1 MRIQPHISRH
11 VGSSFSPAPEAPV
24 SVEDLPA
31 PNGWPMGLGSLR
43 QRLHRKNSSSVHASG
58 RHTGGDVMAEI
69 QEAEAVY
76 DAFVV
81 AKYLADPL
89 HGTADNT
96 AELIAE
102 LPNSGEPEHS
112 PEADQPAHSHEHTP
126 GDHTALPADHQTQPG
141 NGAEHPMDA
150 HPIEPEA
157 HESIM
162 HTLAEEG
169 APGGVADLA
178 MSLGISGAMLPLS
191 GLAIYAAYKETR
203 EVTEQR
209 GALRQRK
216 RQLESER
223 ALLRPAFGS
232 GPLGAVAGAQI
243 HALSEAIDT
252 VAYQQ
257 QRNARDGAIAMTSMA
272 SAGVIFTKATT
283 ELGIQGGL
291 ALGAKNANAAG
302 LIGHSTAAAGAA
314 SAAGIAGTFVLAPL
328 ASVAATALGGTF
340 LHQSRKEKK
349 RVVADVA
356 RVEDF
361 LQHLEPGE
369 LSPGAQRYQ
378 HFLSIKLAQRS
389 GFAGSFNNWN
399 KGFVVGG
406 VTYTASTLTKAG
418 VSTAVLLGAATV
430 AGPVGTGL
438 VVGAGLLGAV
448 TMGVGGHQ
456 FLLAHGKQ
464 KRYRKY
470 ETADLPGVDRAS
482 LAVADLLPATE
493 AGLAAVAGGEDP
505 YGAPPVSD
513 RTREEASD
521 TVVTTDAGDPQVSDH
536 VMPDSAGHAVT
547 AQSVAKSRISP
558 AADDASSVMDA
569 TAAVSQH
576 GFELR
581 SALYA
586 CIDGQEKA
594 REELLQ
600 ACASDM
606 NKRYRAV
613 PRSTDQS
620 PATGQAAHPSSLAKR
635 AKAAF
640 FAGATYGRAV
650 LTGKPRV
657 AGEKAARSYAKHTDT
672 LTETALG
679 QWLQTPGSVK
689 PQIAYMQSCLELQKK
704 YLEAKLRLRVELPA
718 VDAAGGAI
726 HHTQTIATTA
736 RQAQER
742 LSTQL
747 HEAREREEFQLRSV
761 SLMLEELDMANKE
774 LASADIRE
782 IRRAEN
788 RMQGLQQ
795 RLIGALTANAI
806 TPQPGSA
813 GFAHFCMKQ
822 ARRHTTDVRG
832 TLLAT
837 EMQAA
842 RIREEAEAA
851 ATASFSS

>member
-1 MRIQPHISRH
+1 
-11 VGSSFSPAPEAPV
+11 
-24 SVEDLPA
+24 
-31 PNGWPMGLGSLR
+31 
-43 QRLHRKNSSSVHASG
+43 
-58 RHTGGDVMAEI
+58 MAEI

-89 HGTADNT
+89 HGTVDNT

-102 LPNSGEPEHS
+102 VPNSGEPEHS
-112 PEADQPAHSHEHTP
+112 PEADQPAHSHEHTQI
-126 GDHTALPADHQTQPG
+126 DHTPVSADHQTQPG
-141 NGAEHPMDA
+141 IDAEHSLDP
-150 HPIEPEA
+150 HPIEPAA
-157 HESIM
+157 HESLL

-169 APGGVADLA
+169 APGGAADLA
-178 MSLGISGAMLPLS
+178 MSLSISGAMLPLPS
-191 GLAIYAAYKETR
+191 LAIYAAYREAR
-203 EVTEQR
+203 EVAEQR
-209 GALRQRK
+209 GALRQRE
-216 RQLESER
+216 RRLRSER
-223 ALLRPAFGS
+223 ALLQTVPES
-232 GPLGAVAGAQI
+232 GPLTAVAGAQI

-257 QRNARDGAIAMTSMA
+257 QRNARDGAIAVTSMA
-272 SAGVIFTKATT
+272 SASVIFTKATT

-291 ALGAKNANAAG
+291 ALGANNANAAG
-302 LIGHSTAAAGAA
+302 LIGHSTAAAGVA

-340 LHQSRKEKK
+340 LHQSRKEKT
-349 RVVADVA
+349 RVAADAA

-361 LQHLEPGE
+361 LHQLEPGD

-378 HFLSIKLAQRS
+378 HFLSTKLTQRS

-406 VTYTASTLTKAG
+406 VTYTASTLTKTG
-418 VSTAVLLGAATV
+418 VGTAVLLGATV

-456 FLLAHGKQ
+456 FLLSHGKQ

-470 ETADLPGVDRAS
+470 ETADMPSVDRAS
-482 LAVADLLPATE
+482 LAVADVLPTAE
-493 AGLAAVAGGEDP
+493 AGVAATVGGVDP
-505 YGAPPVSD
+505 HGAPPVSD
-513 RTREEASD
+513 HTQEKASD
-521 TVVTTDAGDPQVSDH
+521 TVVVADAGDQQVSDH
-536 VMPDSAGHAVT
+536 VMPGSTGHAVA
-547 AQSVAKSRISP
+547 AQSVAENRVSP
-558 AADDASSVMDA
+558 AADDASSAMDA
-569 TAAVSQH
+569 TAAVPQH

-581 SALYA
+581 SALFA
-586 CIDGQEKA
+586 CVDGQEKA
-594 REELLQ
+594 RDALLQ
-600 ACASDM
+600 SCASDM
-606 NKRYRAV
+606 MKRYRAV
-613 PRSTDQS
+613 PRSTDQRS
-620 PATGQAAHPSSLAKR
+620 ATGHEAQPSSLAKR
-635 AKAAF
+635 AKAAL

-672 LTETALG
+672 LTETALS

-689 PQIAYMQSCLELQKK
+689 PQIAYMQCCLELQKK
-704 YLEAKLRLRVELPA
+704 YLESKLRLRVELPA
-718 VDAAGGAI
+718 VDAASGAI
-726 HHTQTIATTA
+726 PDIQTTATTPE
-736 RQAQER
+736 QAQAR
-742 LSTQL
+742 LTTQL
-747 HEAREREEFQLRSV
+747 HQARERDEFQLRSV
-761 SLMLEELDMANKE
+761 SLMLEELGMANEE
-774 LASADIRE
+774 LESSDTRKVQ
-782 IRRAEN
+782 RAEN

-795 RLIGALTANAI
+795 RLVGALTANAI

-842 RIREEAEAA
+842 RIREGAAAA
-851 ATASFSS
+851 ATSSFRP

>member
-1 MRIQPHISRH
+1 MRIQQHVSRH
-11 VGSSFSPAPEAPV
+11 VGPSDSPAPEVAV

-31 PNGWPMGLGSLR
+31 SNGWPMGLESLR
-43 QRLHRKNSSSVHASG
+43 KSSRWKKSPPVHASG
-58 RHTGGDVMAEI
+58 RRIGGDAMAEI
-69 QEAEAVY
+69 QETEAAY

-81 AKYLADPL
+81 ARYLADPL
-89 HGTADNT
+89 HGTADK
-96 AELIAE
+96 IAE

-112 PEADQPAHSHEHTP
+112 PEADQPVHSHEHTP
-126 GDHTALPADHQTQPG
+126 VDHTALSADHQTQPG
-141 NGAEHPMDA
+141 NGVEHSMEP
-150 HPIEPEA
+150 HPIEPAA

-178 MSLGISGAMLPLS
+178 MSLSISGAMLPLS

-203 EVTEQR
+203 EVIEQR
-209 GALRQRK
+209 GTLRKCK
-216 RQLESER
+216 RQLQSDR
-223 ALLRPAFGS
+223 ALLQTALES
-232 GPLGAVAGAQI
+232 GPLTAVAGAQI
-243 HALSEAIDT
+243 DALSEAIDT

-272 SAGVIFTKATT
+272 SAGMIFTKATT

-328 ASVAATALGGTF
+328 ASVAATALGVTF
-340 LHQSRKEKK
+340 LHQSRKEKT
-349 RVVADVA
+349 RVVADAV

-361 LQHLEPGE
+361 MQRLEAGE

-378 HFLSIKLAQRS
+378 HFLSTKLTQRS

-406 VTYTASTLTKAG
+406 VTYTASTLTKTG
-418 VSTAVLLGAATV
+418 VSAAVVLGAATV

-470 ETADLPGVDRAS
+470 ETAEMPSVDRAL
-482 LAVADLLPATE
+482 LAMADLLPTTE
-493 AGLAAVAGGEDP
+493 AGVAASPGEVNP
-505 YGAPPVSD
+505 HGTPRVSD
-513 RTREEASD
+513 GASGNAWD
-521 TVVTTDAGDPQVSDH
+521 TVVTTGTGDQLESNP
-536 VMPDSAGHAVT
+536 VMPGSIEHAVA
-547 AQSVAKSRISP
+547 AQSVAAKQASP
-558 AADDASSVMDA
+558 AAGDASAATEA
-569 TAAVSQH
+569 TAAVPQH

-594 REELLQ
+594 RDALLQ
-600 ACASDM
+600 NCANDM
-606 NKRYRAV
+606 RKRYRAV
-613 PRSTDQS
+613 PRSTDQR
-620 PATGQAAHPSSLAKR
+620 PATGQAAQPSSLAKR
-635 AKAAF
+635 ARAAL

-672 LTETALG
+672 LTETALN
-679 QWLQTPGSVK
+679 QWLQTSGSVK
-689 PQIAYMQSCLELQKK
+689 SQVAYMQSCLELQKK
-704 YLEAKLRLRVELPA
+704 YLDSKLRLRAELPA
-718 VDAAGGAI
+718 EDAASGAI
-726 HHTQTIATTA
+726 PDTETTATTA
-736 RQAQER
+736 AQAHAR
-742 LSTQL
+742 LTTQL
-747 HEAREREEFQLRSV
+747 HEARERDEFQLRSV
-761 SLMLEELDMANKE
+761 SLMLEELGMANEE
-774 LASADIRE
+774 LESSDMKK

-842 RIREEAEAA
+842 RIREGAAA
-851 ATASFSS
+851 ATAPSFNP

>member
-1 MRIQPHISRH
+1 MRIQQHAN
-11 VGSSFSPAPEAPV
+11 SSARSFDSSTPDALA
-24 SVEDLPA
+24 SAKDLPA
-31 PNGWPMGLGSLR
+31 AGGWPMGLESLKR
-43 QRLHRKNSSSVHASG
+43 KASQRKPVSGHASKHKAG
-58 RHTGGDVMAEI
+58 ENAMAEI

-89 HGTADNT
+89 HGTVDNT

-102 LPNSGEPEHS
+102 MPNSGEPEHS

-126 GDHTALPADHQTQPG
+126 IDHTPVSAEHQTQHG
-141 NGAEHPMDA
+141 IGADHSLDP
-150 HPIEPEA
+150 HPIEPAA
-157 HESIM
+157 HESLL

-169 APGGVADLA
+169 APEGVADLA
-178 MSLGISGAMLPLS
+178 MSLSISGAMLPLS

-216 RQLESER
+216 RQLQSER
-223 ALLRPAFGS
+223 ALLQTALES
-232 GPLGAVAGAQI
+232 GPFTAVAGAQI
-243 HALSEAIDT
+243 DALSEAIDT

-257 QRNARDGAIAMTSMA
+257 QRNARDGAIAVTSMA
-272 SAGVIFTKATT
+272 SASVIFTKATT

-291 ALGAKNANAAG
+291 ALGANNANAAG
-302 LIGHSTAAAGAA
+302 LIGHSTAAAGVA

-340 LHQSRKEKK
+340 LHQSRKEKT

-361 LQHLEPGE
+361 MQRLEPGE

-378 HFLSIKLAQRS
+378 HFLSTKLTQRS

-406 VTYTASTLTKAG
+406 VTYTASTLTKTG
-418 VSTAVLLGAATV
+418 VSAAVVLGAATV
-430 AGPVGTGL
+430 TGPVGAGL

-464 KRYRKY
+464 KRYRNY
-470 ETADLPGVDRAS
+470 ETAEMPSVDRAL
-482 LAVADLLPATE
+482 LAMADLLPTPE
-493 AGLAAVAGGEDP
+493 AGVAASPGEVDP
-505 YGAPPVSD
+505 HGTPRVSD
-513 RTREEASD
+513 GASGKASD
-521 TVVTTDAGDPQVSDH
+521 TVVTTGTGDQLESDH
-536 VMPDSAGHAVT
+536 VMPGSTEHTVA
-547 AQSVAKSRISP
+547 AQSVAAKQASP
-558 AADDASSVMDA
+558 AADDASAATEA
-569 TAAVSQH
+569 TAAVAQH

-594 REELLQ
+594 RDALLQ
-600 ACASDM
+600 SCANDM
-606 NKRYRAV
+606 KKRYRAA
-613 PRSTDQS
+613 PRSTDQR
-620 PATGQAAHPSSLAKR
+620 PATGQAAQPSSLAKR
-635 AKAAF
+635 ARAAL

-672 LTETALG
+672 LTETALN

-689 PQIAYMQSCLELQKK
+689 SQVAYMQSCLELQKK
-704 YLEAKLRLRVELPA
+704 YLDSKLRLRVELPA
-718 VDAAGGAI
+718 EDAASGAI
-726 HHTQTIATTA
+726 PDTEATATTA
-736 RQAQER
+736 AQAHAR
-742 LSTQL
+742 LTTQL
-747 HEAREREEFQLRSV
+747 HQARERDEFQLRSI
-761 SLMLEELDMANKE
+761 SLMLEELGMANEE
-774 LASADIRE
+774 LESSDMRKIQ
-782 IRRAEN
+782 RAEN

-822 ARRHTTDVRG
+822 ARRHTSDVRG

-842 RIREEAEAA
+842 RIREGAA
-851 ATASFSS
+851 AAAMPSFSP

>member
-1 MRIQPHISRH
+1 
-11 VGSSFSPAPEAPV
+11 
-24 SVEDLPA
+24 
-31 PNGWPMGLGSLR
+31 
-43 QRLHRKNSSSVHASG
+43 
-58 RHTGGDVMAEI
+58 MAEI
-69 QEAEAVY
+69 QETEAAY

-81 AKYLADPL
+81 ARYLADPL
-89 HGTADNT
+89 HGTADK
-96 AELIAE
+96 IAE

-112 PEADQPAHSHEHTP
+112 PEADQPVHSHEHTP
-126 GDHTALPADHQTQPG
+126 VDHTALSADHQTQPG
-141 NGAEHPMDA
+141 NGVEHSMEP
-150 HPIEPEA
+150 HPIEPAA

-178 MSLGISGAMLPLS
+178 MSLSISGAMLPLS

-203 EVTEQR
+203 EVIEQR
-209 GALRQRK
+209 GTLRKCK
-216 RQLESER
+216 RQLQSDR
-223 ALLRPAFGS
+223 ALLQTALES
-232 GPLGAVAGAQI
+232 GPLTAVAGAQI
-243 HALSEAIDT
+243 DALSEAIDT

-272 SAGVIFTKATT
+272 SAGMIFTKATT

-328 ASVAATALGGTF
+328 ASVAATALGVTF
-340 LHQSRKEKK
+340 LHQSRKEKT
-349 RVVADVA
+349 RVVADAV

-361 LQHLEPGE
+361 MQRLEAGE

-378 HFLSIKLAQRS
+378 HFLSTKLTQRS

-406 VTYTASTLTKAG
+406 VTYTASTLTKTG
-418 VSTAVLLGAATV
+418 VSAAVVLGAATV

-470 ETADLPGVDRAS
+470 ETAEMPSVDRAL
-482 LAVADLLPATE
+482 LAMADLLPTTE
-493 AGLAAVAGGEDP
+493 AGVAASPGEVNP
-505 YGAPPVSD
+505 HGTPRVSD
-513 RTREEASD
+513 GASGNAWD
-521 TVVTTDAGDPQVSDH
+521 TVVTTGTGDQLESNP
-536 VMPDSAGHAVT
+536 VMPGSIEHAVA
-547 AQSVAKSRISP
+547 AQSVAAKQASP
-558 AADDASSVMDA
+558 AAGDASAATEA
-569 TAAVSQH
+569 TAAVPQH

-594 REELLQ
+594 RDALLQ
-600 ACASDM
+600 NCANDM
-606 NKRYRAV
+606 RKRYRAV
-613 PRSTDQS
+613 PRSTDQR
-620 PATGQAAHPSSLAKR
+620 PATGQAAQPSSLAKR
-635 AKAAF
+635 ARAAL

-672 LTETALG
+672 LTETALN
-679 QWLQTPGSVK
+679 QWLQTSGSVK
-689 PQIAYMQSCLELQKK
+689 SQVAYMQSCLELQKK
-704 YLEAKLRLRVELPA
+704 YLDSKLRLRAELPA
-718 VDAAGGAI
+718 EDAASGAI
-726 HHTQTIATTA
+726 PDTETTATTA
-736 RQAQER
+736 AQAHAR
-742 LSTQL
+742 LTTQL
-747 HEAREREEFQLRSV
+747 HEARERDEFQLRSV
-761 SLMLEELDMANKE
+761 SLMLEELGMANEE
-774 LASADIRE
+774 LESSDMKK

-842 RIREEAEAA
+842 RIREGAAA
-851 ATASFSS
+851 ATAPSFNP

>member
-1 MRIQPHISRH
+1 MRIQQHTNSNVRL
-11 VGSSFSPAPEAPV
+11 SNSPAPDVPV
-24 SVEDLPA
+24 SAEDFPA
-31 PNGWPMGLGSLR
+31 SNGWPMGLESLRKGSLR
-43 QRLHRKNSSSVHASG
+43 RNSSSRHASG
-58 RHTGGDVMAEI
+58 RHTGENAMAEI

-102 LPNSGEPEHS
+102 VPNSGEPEHS

-126 GDHTALPADHQTQPG
+126 VDHTPVSADHQTQPG
-141 NGAEHPMDA
+141 IDA
-150 HPIEPEA
+150 APSLDPHPIETGA
-157 HESIM
+157 HESLL

-169 APGGVADLA
+169 GPGGVADLA
-178 MSLGISGAMLPLS
+178 MSLSISGAMLPLS

-216 RQLESER
+216 RQLQSER
-223 ALLRPAFGS
+223 ALLRPVLES
-232 GPLGAVAGAQI
+232 GPLTAVAGAQI

-257 QRNARDGAIAMTSMA
+257 QRNARDGAIAMTSIA
-272 SAGVIFTKATT
+272 SASVIFTKATT

-291 ALGAKNANAAG
+291 ALGANNANAAG

-328 ASVAATALGGTF
+328 ASVAATTLGGAF
-340 LHQSRKEKK
+340 LHQSRKEKT

-361 LQHLEPGE
+361 LERLEPGE

-378 HFLSIKLAQRS
+378 HFLSTKLTQRS

-406 VTYTASTLTKAG
+406 VTYTASTLTKTG
-418 VSTAVLLGAATV
+418 VSAAVVLGAATV
-430 AGPVGTGL
+430 TGPVGTGL

-482 LAVADLLPATE
+482 LAVADLLPTTE
-493 AGLAAVAGGEDP
+493 ADLAAAGGGVDP
-505 YGAPPVSD
+505 HGAPPVSD
-513 RTREEASD
+513 HIQEKASD
-521 TVVTTDAGDPQVSDH
+521 AAFTTDAGDEQVSDH
-536 VMPDSAGHAVT
+536 VMPGSTEHAVA
-547 AQSVAKSRISP
+547 AQSVAAKQASP
-558 AADDASSVMDA
+558 AADDASAATEA
-569 TAAVSQH
+569 TAAVPQH

-594 REELLQ
+594 RDALLQ
-600 ACASDM
+600 SCANDM
-606 NKRYRAV
+606 KKRYRAV

-620 PATGQAAHPSSLAKR
+620 PATGQAARPSSLAKR
-635 AKAAF
+635 AKAAL

-672 LTETALG
+672 LTETALN

-689 PQIAYMQSCLELQKK
+689 SQIAYMQSCLELQKK
-704 YLEAKLRLRVELPA
+704 YLDAKLRLRVELPA
-718 VDAAGGAI
+718 VDAASGAI
-726 HHTQTIATTA
+726 HDTETIATKTE
-736 RQAQER
+736 QAQAR
-742 LSTQL
+742 LTTQL

-761 SLMLEELDMANKE
+761 SLMLEELDMANEE
-774 LASADIRE
+774 LESSDGVKIQ
-782 IRRAEN
+782 RAKN
-788 RMQGLQQ
+788 RMPGLQQ

-822 ARRHTTDVRG
+822 ARQHTTDVRG

-842 RIREEAEAA
+842 RIREGAAAA
-851 ATASFSS
+851 ATPAFSP